1 MPAQLSL
8 QFSVHL
14 RSSGPGRLSQHGPVR
29 SPWTVRPGQPWALP
43 STACECACERER
55 CSVSLCPCPP
65 ASSVPLTKGL
75 HIRPLPP
82 SRTVDKH
89 PVCTSPGYFGLL
101 VVVSSQCHVVY
112 RIFDHRI
119 HSLPSSP
126 GLLPPLAPKKI
137 LFGFRRVEKHLRLP
151 LHFTGAARGSV
162 GLGYFKEPGL
172 PTCRCVPRED
182 SPPQLLHLRDGA
194 GPHKPSSFQPMAEH
208 LLPNQEA
215 SPLDN
220 RKDK

>member
-29 SPWTVRPGQPWALP
+29 SLWTVRPGQPWALP

-82 SRTVDKH
+82 LEQWTNIQFAHLQVTLVSWLLLVHSVMLYTEYLIITSTLSHRPLGFSHLLLPRRSCLVSAGWRSTCIFLCISLVLLEGAWVWDTSR
-89 PVCTSPGYFGLL
+89 SPGFLL
-101 VVVSSQCHVVY
+101 VAVY
-112 RIFDHRI
+112 LGKTPR
-119 HSLPSSP
+119 PSC
-126 GLLPPLAPKKI
+126 
-137 LFGFRRVEKHLRLP
+137 
-151 LHFTGAARGSV
+151 FT
-162 GLGYFKEPGL
+162 
-172 PTCRCVPRED
+172 
-182 SPPQLLHLRDGA
+182 
-194 GPHKPSSFQPMAEH
+194 
-208 LLPNQEA
+208 
-215 SPLDN
+215 
-220 RKDK
+220 